1 MKKEYSEKFYRTM
14 QGCCSIA
21 MKAIFNAKVEGKEN
35 IPDEGPVV
43 LVGNHISMI
52 DIPLVYYASPREVRL
67 MAKKEL
73 FSIPILSRAAYKMG
87 AFPIDRDSIDIE
99 AVKKSL
105 SILKSGG
112 VLGIFAE
119 GTRNKEEELLPFH
132 NGAATFAIRTK
143 SPVVPFGI
151 SGEYRLGSGI
161 TLRFGEAIQF
171 AGCKADEATECIRSK
186 VMELKK
192 R

>member
-1 MKKEYSEKFYRTM
+1 MWNEFC
-14 QGCCSIA
+14 G
-21 MKAIFNAKVEGKEN
+21 
-35 IPDEGPVV
+35 
-43 LVGNHISMI
+43 
-52 DIPLVYYASPREVRL
+52 REDCITH
-67 MAKKEL
+67 KPGT
-73 FSIPILSRAAYKMG
+73 FQ
-87 AFPIDRDSIDIE
+87 
-99 AVKKSL
+99 
-105 SILKSGG
+105 
-112 VLGIFAE
+112 